1 LTLLGAVSAAPVRL
15 VGVPGSRAAGTP
27 LGILPFLV
35 GDEWG
40 LLAAL
45 VTHGATASVRVMGAP
60 VGGGRERGRGHGRGR
75 AGGLGGTVRV
85 IGAPRVEVGLK
96 PLSDLHLGMRAAHR
110 RVAGAP
116 DGVVLA
122 VVAGKQGP
130 LLRRLLVRRL
140 FSSKTGA
147 PTLRGGR

>member
-1 LTLLGAVSAAPVRL
+1 
-15 VGVPGSRAAGTP
+15 
-27 LGILPFLV
+27 
-35 GDEWG
+35 
-40 LLAAL
+40 
-45 VTHGATASVRVMGAP
+45 MGASCRTCHP
-60 VGGGRERGRGHGRGR
+60 RRNRFRPRYGSTSRRGAGRGRGHGRGR